1 MTEPKR
7 HISPSVLRQ
16 KADNGRTIMLPPHV
30 LRELADYIE
39 WMQQRIE
46 ELEGNPCRQ
55 IERKNK
61 ERPRTAVP
69 DAAEL
74 EAFAQ
79 WMQAQGVQRRVI
91 GMMAEFIALT
101 GNRRV

>member
-1 MTEPKR
+1 MIDEAKKTTEILRKR
-7 HISPSVLRQ
+7 AAQNVYVNTSPGSIR
-16 KADNGRTIMLPPHV
+16 R
-30 LRELADYIE
+30 LARLIE
-39 WMQQRIE
+39 QLVQRIE